1 MSPGIRLEEHQK
13 RTETCPFD
21 LTVVSRALKKKK
33 EKKEEKEKREEKI
46 SKINIIVAAMSS
58 DTNAEK

>member
-1 MSPGIRLEEHQK
+1 MLPGIRLEEHQK
-13 RTETCPFD
+13 RTKTCPFD
-21 LTVVSRALKKKK
+21 LTVVSRVLTKKI
-33 EKKEEKEKREEKI
+33 EKKEKREEKI